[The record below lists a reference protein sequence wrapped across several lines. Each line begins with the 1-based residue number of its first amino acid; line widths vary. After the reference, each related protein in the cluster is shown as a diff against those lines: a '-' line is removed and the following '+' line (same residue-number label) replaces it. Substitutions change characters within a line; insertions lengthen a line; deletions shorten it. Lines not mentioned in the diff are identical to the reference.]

1 MPAMQG
7 LGQAGGWAEM
17 TRAFP
22 PAMFRAPCD
31 AYAAELRRWACALAV
46 LSARYERNPPH
57 A

>member
-1 MPAMQG
+1 
-7 LGQAGGWAEM
+7 M